1 MTDLTHNPDRYPHNG
16 GNADTDLLCRACEMG
31 VPVKR
36 AMPGPPEHRPNAHPH
51 GDGSDGWCPICH
63 HLHARRPVGS
73 NRLTDAECW
82 AECHHADAAWAKAS
96 VQVLMG
102 YRPMTDE
109 LEAGLHRQLHE
120 TGIWYRFAALP
131 HALEVEA

>member
-1 MTDLTHNPDRYPHNG
+1 MTDLTHNPDHYPHNG
-16 GNADTDLLCRACEMG
+16 GNADTDLLCRACELG

-73 NRLTDAECW
+73 NRLTAAEAAAEYWRAEADEAVHLYTWCDSSFRDEEADDAYAHIRATW
-82 AECHHADAAWAKAS
+82 
-96 VQVLMG
+96 
-102 YRPMTDE
+102 R
-109 LEAGLHRQLHE
+109 
-120 TGIWYRFAALP
+120 RFKDIP